1 MCHDPVPLLWRTVT
15 AGWAWLLE

>member
-1 MCHDPVPLLWRTVT
+1 MCHDPVPSLWRTVT